1 VSGGGEGA
9 VGSSAINA
17 GRPINVTKTEA
28 SNLVCN
34 LMVATI
40 TNTELSRFRSL
51 ALFWRSLAMNRERR
65 HPAGDWK
72 AETNTCGQPYPR
84 ENTI

>member
-1 VSGGGEGA
+1 

-17 GRPINVTKTEA
+17 GRPINVAKTEA
-28 SNLVCN
+28 GNLVCN

-72 AETNTCGQPYPR
+72 PKPTRVAGHIRVKTPSEPVDSR
-84 ENTI
+84 RR